1 MMQKQMQDLETEKE
15 QAEKNAQSMQV
26 IMGKGKWVD
35 KHGGSGDNITRSI
48 RLLSSHLP
56 YQEFL
61 LFVAHLRS
69 VHPASPQPPAMS
81 TLLPLPFLA
90 RLLTEDSSVT

>member
-1 MMQKQMQDLETEKE
+1 MSEMQE
-15 QAEKNAQSMQV
+15 V
-26 IMGKGKWVD
+26 MGKGKFREREQRSVD
-35 KHGGSGDNITRSI
+35 LVRQVK
-48 RLLSSHLP
+48 LLSSHVP

-69 VHPASPQPPAMS
+69 LHQTSPLPPAMA

-90 RLLTEDSSVT
+90 RLTTEEVCVFEPPCLLTSSNILPQ